1 MIETYNVNLLSFN
14 LLYKVLKPQFV
25 KRAHVVGISSQ
36 AAFVTQANAAHY
48 GASKAAFTAV
58 LNTLRLEE
66 PSFNVLLYI
75 QALLV
80 DHFIKRQN
88 QL

>member
-25 KRAHVVGISSQ
+25 KHAHVVGISSQ

-48 GASKAAFTAV
+48 RASKAAFTAV
-58 LNTLRLEE
+58 LNT
-66 PSFNVLLYI
+66 
-75 QALLV
+75 
-80 DHFIKRQN
+80 
-88 QL
+88 